1 MSLLVSAVVQGILWS
16 VVSLGLFITFR
27 ILNIADMTTEG
38 SFPLGATVAVQAI
51 IHGYSPIIA
60 LVLAFMSG
68 LLAGA
73 LTGFLIAICRIP
85 SLLAGILSMTALYSI
100 NLRVLNRPNQNLL
113 SHRTIIDLVSDSPDF
128 KQYASLWVGI
138 LLTLVVVVGMDWFFK
153 TELGQAII
161 ATGDNNRMARS
172 FGVDTK
178 KMTVIGIMLAN
189 GLISMGGGL
198 IAQYNGYADVNMGI
212 GTIVVGLAAIIIGE
226 ILFQNVSFIIRLTC
240 VIVGAIIYRLLL
252 VVVITSDI
260 LEANDFKLF
269 SALII
274 AVCLTLPTISQKLH
288 LPQLFRKSGDK

>member
-1 MSLLVSAVVQGILWS
+1 MSLLISAVVQGILWS

-38 SFPLGATVAVQAI
+38 SFPLGAAVAVQAI

-60 LVLAFMSG
+60 LVLAFLSG

-85 SLLAGILSMTALYSI
+85 SLLAGILSMTAMYSI

-113 SHRTIIDLVSDSPDF
+113 SHRTIIDLVSDSPNF

-274 AVCLTLPTISQKLH
+274 AV
-288 LPQLFRKSGDK
+288 